1 MISSRLRSKADRE
14 IIAKLASSLI
24 FNEYKIHRFISANW
38 QFGKKSLYNDLKD
51 KEKII
56 VYLKIENEMFNLLQ
70 RRDEKNSLVPDEYE
84 RPFLTLAIERIAGD
98 KLTNIDDDYEFELKL
113 EVLKVQYRRW
123 YYRVAYKYKLPTPRI
138 LPFLW
143 RLITP

>member
-1 MISSRLRSKADRE
+1 
-14 IIAKLASSLI
+14 
-24 FNEYKIHRFISANW
+24 
-38 QFGKKSLYNDLKD
+38 
-51 KEKII
+51 
-56 VYLKIENEMFNLLQ
+56 MFNLLQ